1 MKKLAIAFVLAVL
14 ALVAAACSSSST
26 TETGKVIKTA
36 PVGNNLTVT
45 LSNRDGVLKNGDNE
59 VFVSFKDASGKAVE
73 VGAVGLNFYMPVMGT
88 MPAMNNAA
96 TFTSTGSPG
105 VYRGSVKLEAA
116 GDWQAQISYEGAA
129 GKGKSSLTVTAQ

>member
-26 TETGKVIKTA
+26 TDTGKVIKSA
-36 PVGNNLTVT
+36 AVGNNLTVT

-59 VFVSFKDASGKAVE
+59 VFVSFKDGSGKTVE

-96 TFTSTGSPG
+96 TFTATGTPG
-105 VYRGSVKLEAA
+105 VYQGKVKLEAA

>member
-59 VFVSFKDASGKAVE
+59 VFVSFKDGSGQTVE
-73 VGAVGLNFYMPVMGT
+73 VGAVGLNLYMPAMGT
-88 MPAMNNAA
+88 MPAMNSAA
-96 TFTSTGSPG
+96 TFTETGTPG
-105 VYRGSVKLEAA
+105 VYHGKVKLEAA